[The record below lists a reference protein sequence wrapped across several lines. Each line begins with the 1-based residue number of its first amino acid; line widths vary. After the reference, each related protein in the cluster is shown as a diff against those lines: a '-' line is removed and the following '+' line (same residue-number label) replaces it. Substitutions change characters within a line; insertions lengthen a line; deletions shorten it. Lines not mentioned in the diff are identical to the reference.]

1 MDNNMN
7 GEIDF
12 NKIAAEFFQEKF
24 DSITKIIKRL
34 AKGTADKVR
43 LHLDS
48 SYKDYIKTLLE
59 RHSKVKSFF
68 IRNEPVY
75 LYDFYVE
82 LDLSAK
88 PKKMESPGIRDIL
101 KVSPFSIITG
111 SAGSGKSML
120 MRHLILNAILSKEKI
135 PVFIELRQLNQD
147 DSSLREII
155 QKVLYANKFRLDDEF
170 IEKALDSG
178 HFVIFLDGLDEVA
191 LDKRRTL
198 SREILSIAE
207 KYSENGF
214 VVSSR
219 PDNILEGW
227 PGFIIYEVA
236 PLTQSQAQE
245 LISKLPFD
253 EDLKSKFQVELGKE
267 LFVKH
272 RSFLSNPLL
281 LSIMLLT
288 YGQGAH
294 IPDKLNVFYNQAYEA
309 LFQRHDALKG
319 GFQRKRLTRLDI
331 QDFAKVFSA
340 FSLQT
345 YDKNEIEFSRM
356 EALGYIDKAKMITQL
371 DYSNEDYLNDALQ
384 AVCLLVEEG
393 LMIVF
398 AHRSFQEYF
407 TAQFICEAKPEIQER
422 LIKKYNQKL
431 QTDTVMKL
439 LYELKPD
446 ILEIYYILPGIK
458 KLCQFLQCEDNINLE
473 NYLRFL
479 KIFDSI
485 IISEDSLGGRPS
497 AGKENTAR
505 EFFDLIL
512 FILNNCGHLID
523 WNGFQ
528 PNKNHID
535 YLWKKYGKSEQYVSI
550 STKELNPE
558 DDFVKEMSH
567 STGFV
572 SIITLNGILRIG
584 KILEGRRRESEESL
598 LEILS

>member
-1 MDNNMN
+1 MN